1 MDEEQR
7 LVRIE
12 RYLDALK
19 YHLFVQNQLLLEL
32 ARDYADVKCENPEEN
47 ILCQKI
53 TREIESLKTLR
64 NLANRK

>member
-19 YHLFVQNQLLLEL
+19 YHLLVQNQLLLEL
-32 ARDYADVKCENPEEN
+32 ARDYADVKCEIPEEN

-64 NLANRK
+64 NLSNRK